1 MHTQKNRSVS
11 ASLMTH
17 QIHHY
22 ARSFE
27 GTVKEMIK
35 LGQLKANALC
45 LGSGHWEVM
54 GKEDLL
60 VTVCNCRV
68 IIPWL

>member
-1 MHTQKNRSVS
+1 
-11 ASLMTH
+11 MTH

-60 VTVCNCRV
+60 VS
-68 IIPWL
+68 LQLQGD